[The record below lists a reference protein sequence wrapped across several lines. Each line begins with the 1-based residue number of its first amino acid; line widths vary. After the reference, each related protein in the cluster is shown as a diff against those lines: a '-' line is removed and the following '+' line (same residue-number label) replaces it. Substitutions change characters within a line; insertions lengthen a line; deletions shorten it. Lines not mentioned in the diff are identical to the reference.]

1 VISGTVLLAVSAVF
15 LYGIFRWGFRPIEVL
30 KERMEQISGKNVS
43 RVSLD
48 FPPMPLELRPFVKA
62 WQEML
67 QKLAEGIE
75 EQKRFLSDAAHE
87 LRTPL
92 ALMKSSL
99 QLAQSQPRTTGFYEQ
114 TIRQVLEDLD
124 RLNRLI
130 QQMLELSRLESLPA
144 RLEWEPL
151 DLGQLLE
158 EIVDSFTEY
167 ARERGFSLV
176 YQRGAARVFGHPEQL
191 RRLFSNLLEN
201 AVQYGPAGTPI
212 TVRLETDNRVIRVHV
227 HDEGGQIPPEDCA
240 HLFDRFYRVHK
251 ARDRNSGGTGL
262 GLSIANEIAVLHG
275 GQIVVQSNPQEGTT
289 FTVQLPKAED
299 F

>member
-1 VISGTVLLAVSAVF
+1 
-15 LYGIFRWGFRPIEVL
+15 
-30 KERMEQISGKNVS
+30 
-43 RVSLD
+43 
-48 FPPMPLELRPFVKA
+48 
-62 WQEML
+62 
-67 QKLAEGIE
+67 
-75 EQKRFLSDAAHE
+75 
-87 LRTPL
+87 
-92 ALMKSSL
+92 
-99 QLAQSQPRTTGFYEQ
+99 
-114 TIRQVLEDLD
+114 
-124 RLNRLI
+124 
-130 QQMLELSRLESLPA
+130 
-144 RLEWEPL
+144 
-151 DLGQLLE
+151 
-158 EIVDSFTEY
+158 
-167 ARERGFSLV
+167 
-176 YQRGAARVFGHPEQL
+176 VFGHPEQL